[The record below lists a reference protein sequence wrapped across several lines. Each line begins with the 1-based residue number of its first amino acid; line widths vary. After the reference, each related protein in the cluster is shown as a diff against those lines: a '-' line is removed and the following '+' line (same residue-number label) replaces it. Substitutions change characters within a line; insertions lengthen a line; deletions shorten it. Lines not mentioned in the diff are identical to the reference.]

1 MTIAYFNI
9 WNILEKRFIRCSA
22 MAQVTIYTTP
32 TCGYC
37 KLAKAFFQE
46 HNIEFAEKD
55 VTVDEEARN
64 FLMQS
69 NQQGVPVITVDN
81 EMVVGFD
88 KERLSQLLNIQ

>member
-1 MTIAYFNI
+1 
-9 WNILEKRFIRCSA
+9 